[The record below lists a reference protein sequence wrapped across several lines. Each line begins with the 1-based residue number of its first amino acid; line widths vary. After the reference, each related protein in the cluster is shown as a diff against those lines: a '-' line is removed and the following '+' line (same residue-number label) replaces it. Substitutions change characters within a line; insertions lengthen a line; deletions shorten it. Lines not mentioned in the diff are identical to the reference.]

1 MLRGQIDAST
11 TARAAQAQHIA
22 SLESMLAKYRSEL
35 DNMELA
41 LAASE
46 CKAEIKSDLKDE
58 PFEFK
63 AELKDE
69 PFECISS
76 GVHESPAP
84 RAVQSVH
91 MHGND
96 QEKPQSY
103 ALSVS
108 HSVDASEDT
117 LSEMEMLRSERD
129 ALRAEVEA
137 GKSERLHLQHAV
149 SVAVADA
156 GHVHEQLLDSSQD
169 VRTSCLL
176 GALFS
181 VVARFEYSSQH
192 LNFEFDI

>member
-1 MLRGQIDAST
+1 
-11 TARAAQAQHIA
+11 
-22 SLESMLAKYRSEL
+22 MLAKYRSEL

-46 CKAEIKSDLKDE
+46 RKA
-58 PFEFK
+58 EFK
-63 AELKDE
+63 AALKDE

-76 GVHESPAP
+76 GVHESPVP

-91 MHGND
+91 MHGSD

-169 VRTSCLL
+169 VRTSYLL
-176 GALFS
+176 GALLS
-181 VVARFEYSSQH
+181 VAARCKCLSQH
-192 LNFEFDI
+192 LSFKFQISNMKCLKFDFDMRRRC